1 MYFFGNSMFKR
12 SHQQRKVSQQR
23 SFKLSSF
30 KKMLLAKM
38 SLNHLS
44 PESQQSAFWIL
55 DLTVAFVKY
64 WPQSTSKHSV
74 QCFHENKSF
83 NNYHVTQISDW
94 SWMEAHGFC
103 ITFQNGST
111 HWDDDGS
118 RKSTHPG
125 KVSCPA
131 CCLHYAWSWQRDS
144 W

>member
-1 MYFFGNSMFKR
+1 MFKR

-74 QCFHENKSF
+74 QYFHENKSL
-83 NNYHVTQISDW
+83 T
-94 SWMEAHGFC
+94 
-103 ITFQNGST
+103 ITM
-111 HWDDDGS
+111 
-118 RKSTHPG
+118 
-125 KVSCPA
+125 
-131 CCLHYAWSWQRDS
+131 
-144 W
+144 

>member
-1 MYFFGNSMFKR
+1 MAFAPKEDGGPNLKFYESQETLQLLEGVKTWLLKNCKKVSSRRRKSSYFRLMLIPSDRHVFFGNSMFKR

-30 KKMLLAKM
+30 KKMLLAKI

-74 QCFHENKSF
+74 QYFHENKSL
-83 NNYHVTQISDW
+83 T
-94 SWMEAHGFC
+94 
-103 ITFQNGST
+103 ITM
-111 HWDDDGS
+111 
-118 RKSTHPG
+118 
-125 KVSCPA
+125 
-131 CCLHYAWSWQRDS
+131 
-144 W
+144 